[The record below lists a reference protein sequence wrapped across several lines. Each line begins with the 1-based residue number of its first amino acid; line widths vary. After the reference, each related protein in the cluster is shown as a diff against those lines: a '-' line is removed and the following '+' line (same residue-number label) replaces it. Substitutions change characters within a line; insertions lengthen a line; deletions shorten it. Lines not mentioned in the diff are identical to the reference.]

1 MQWKRHLLEIYL
13 VVNAISD
20 FFLELDN
27 NFQYWKSIS
36 NFENY
41 YNWLSEAPL
50 SLIHIINNLLSFS

>member
-1 MQWKRHLLEIYL
+1 MQWKRHLLDIYL
-13 VVNAISD
+13 VINAISD
-20 FFLELDN
+20 FFLESDN

-41 YNWLSEAPL
+41 YNWLFEAPL